1 VTSSLLILQL
11 SIPLEPHEW
20 TDVARESDRAVF
32 RGQPSQV
39 IGVPIRAAN
48 GPDAAAREAQAGHHD
63 ALRFLARRPIL
74 EHAASAVSAKT
85 EKYE

>member
-1 VTSSLLILQL
+1 MRRL
-11 SIPLEPHEW
+11 SIPLAAHGS
-20 TDVARESDRAVF
+20 TDIAGESDRAVF
-32 RGQPSQV
+32 RGPPSQV
-39 IGVPIRAAN
+39 IGVPIRAADS
-48 GPDAAAREAQAGHHD
+48 PDAAAREAQAGHHD